1 MKTID
6 KIYIN
11 GQFVTPHGREV
22 IDLLNP
28 TNNQLIGRVLLGNE
42 ADARLAIK
50 SAKAAFKKFS
60 QSSKEERIFYLQKLH
75 DSIIERVEDL
85 KEATIEEYGAPT
97 QRAIWSN
104 RIAAESFLHFIKVLM
119 DYDFEKQAG
128 NSKVRMESLGVQ
140 LL

>member
-42 ADARLAIK
+42 TDARMAT
-50 SAKAAFKKFS
+50 
-60 QSSKEERIFYLQKLH
+60 
-75 DSIIERVEDL
+75 SIRTRSRCKTGYSPKD
-85 KEATIEEYGAPT
+85 
-97 QRAIWSN
+97 
-104 RIAAESFLHFIKVLM
+104 
-119 DYDFEKQAG
+119 
-128 NSKVRMESLGVQ
+128 
-140 LL
+140 